1 MNILSILMVVFLAGS
16 ASGVAY
22 GVLNLILVK
31 PYIDMAIELEAK
43 REGVA
48 VDLAYR
54 SWQLQGSILA
64 AVIAGITYS
73 LLYTIVYIV
82 TKSMS
87 KGIKR
92 SMLLALTI
100 WSLIYL
106 IPVLKYPANPPAV
119 GDPETIYFRQI
130 IFVTYMLI
138 SGVSAFSLYIL
149 GIRVGK
155 SSRLRSTI
163 ITVSSYAV
171 VMVLAY
177 MLMPSNM
184 DSIDISEDILLGFR
198 FTSAITSLALWLM
211 IGVST
216 SLLWKKSGLV
226 KSMSMD

>member
-1 MNILSILMVVFLAGS
+1 MVLLLAGS

-22 GVLNLILVK
+22 GVLNVTLVK

-119 GDPETIYFRQI
+119 GDPETIYLRQI

-226 KSMSMD
+226 KSVSMD